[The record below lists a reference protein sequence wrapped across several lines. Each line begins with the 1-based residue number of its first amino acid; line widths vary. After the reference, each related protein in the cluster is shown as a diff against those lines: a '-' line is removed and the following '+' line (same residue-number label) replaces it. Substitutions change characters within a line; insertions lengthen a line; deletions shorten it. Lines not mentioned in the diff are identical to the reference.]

1 MTNWSQNGLSSLG
14 IKEKSE
20 KKPFPP
26 SPELIRPSPR
36 DATPLEELVPGPNVL
51 LDRRL
56 NLDLENELDNAI
68 EETEEEKRAREKTL
82 EIKREKLKR
91 LAALPE
97 EDFGMEWDVIYEA
110 DQLPLFKE
118 EEEEVVYEQ
127 DALEIDEAAGA
138 KYRMVADIEYV
149 EAYPEQ
155 GETYPGQVFP
165 QTGLTRAGEE
175 EDHYQ
180 TKFDESGAQLH
191 QNWDPKSEDQW
202 AVANSEETDFQ
213 NQPNNAEE
221 QKIKEAQ
228 TTDEEYSTDEEVYLY
243 PGQPTISSEV
253 FENPVQ
259 GKHDYVDSAYVEGS
273 QDVMKDDGQEKYYPQ
288 YDDIVTY
295 PSADMMIEA
304 PYQGNLLGADSM
316 QVVCNII
323 LSIIIKIIITN
334 TTP

>member
-1 MTNWSQNGLSSLG
+1 M
-14 IKEKSE
+14 
-20 KKPFPP
+20 
-26 SPELIRPSPR
+26 
-36 DATPLEELVPGPNVL
+36 PGPNVL

-56 NLDLENELDNAI
+56 NLDLGNELDNTI

-110 DQLPLFKE
+110 DELPLFKE
-118 EEEEVVYEQ
+118 EEEEEVVYEE
-127 DALEIDEAAGA
+127 DAPEIDEAAGA

-165 QTGLTRAGEE
+165 QPGFTSAGVE

-180 TKFDESGAQLH
+180 TRFGETGTQLH

-202 AVANSEETDFQ
+202 AVANSEKTYFQ
-213 NQPNNAEE
+213 NQPNNLDER
-221 QKIKEAQ
+221 KIKETE

-243 PGQPTISSEV
+243 PGQPTIGSKV

-259 GKHDYVDSAYVEGS
+259 GQHDYVDSAYVEGFK
-273 QDVMKDDGQEKYYPQ
+273 DVVKDDSQEKYFPQ

-316 QVVCNII
+316 QVVCNIT
-323 LSIIIKIIITN
+323 LPIII
-334 TTP
+334 

>member
-1 MTNWSQNGLSSLG
+1 M
-14 IKEKSE
+14 
-20 KKPFPP
+20 
-26 SPELIRPSPR
+26 
-36 DATPLEELVPGPNVL
+36 PGPNVL

-56 NLDLENELDNAI
+56 NLDLGNELDNAI

-110 DQLPLFKE
+110 DQLPLFKVEE

-165 QTGLTRAGEE
+165 QTGLTRAGVR

-180 TKFDESGAQLH
+180 TKFGESQLH

-221 QKIKEAQ
+221 QKIKEAE
-228 TTDEEYSTDEEVYLY
+228 TTDKEYSTDEEVYLY
-243 PGQPTISSEV
+243 PGQPTISSKV
-253 FENPVQ
+253 FEKPVQ
-259 GKHDYVDSAYVEGS
+259 GQHDYVDSAYVEGF
-273 QDVMKDDGQEKYYPQ
+273 QDVMKVDGQEKYYPQ

-316 QVVCNII
+316 QVVCNIT
-323 LSIIIKIIITN
+323 LSIIIKITITN
-334 TTP
+334 TRP

>member
-36 DATPLEELVPGPNVL
+36 DATPLEELVPGPNIL

-56 NLDLENELDNAI
+56 NLDLENELDNTI

-82 EIKREKLKR
+82 AIKREKLKR

-110 DQLPLFKE
+110 DELPLFKE
-118 EEEEVVYEQ
+118 EEEEEVVYEE

-165 QTGLTRAGEE
+165 QPGLTSAGV

-180 TKFDESGAQLH
+180 TDEAKSHLASQLH
-191 QNWDPKSEDQW
+191 FLPS
-202 AVANSEETDFQ
+202 
-213 NQPNNAEE
+213 PNNNYGR
-221 QKIKEAQ
+221 
-228 TTDEEYSTDEEVYLY
+228 T
-243 PGQPTISSEV
+243 
-253 FENPVQ
+253 
-259 GKHDYVDSAYVEGS
+259 
-273 QDVMKDDGQEKYYPQ
+273 
-288 YDDIVTY
+288 
-295 PSADMMIEA
+295 
-304 PYQGNLLGADSM
+304 GNRE
-316 QVVCNII
+316 I
-323 LSIIIKIIITN
+323 
-334 TTP
+334 

>member
-1 MTNWSQNGLSSLG
+1 M
-14 IKEKSE
+14 EKPE

-56 NLDLENELDNAI
+56 NLDLENELDNTI

-110 DQLPLFKE
+110 DELPIFKG
-118 EEEEVVYEQ
+118 EEEVVYEE
-127 DALEIDEAAGA
+127 DALYEAAGA

-165 QTGLTRAGEE
+165 QTGLTRAGFR

-180 TKFDESGAQLH
+180 TKFGESQLH

-213 NQPNNAEE
+213 NKPNHADE
-221 QKIKEAQ
+221 QKIKEAE

-243 PGQPTISSEV
+243 PGQPTFSSEV
-253 FENPVQ
+253 FESPVQ
-259 GKHDYVDSAYVEGS
+259 GQHDYVDSAYVEGF
-273 QDVMKDDGQEKYYPQ
+273 QDRAKDDSQEKYYPQ

-334 TTP
+334 TRP

>member
-1 MTNWSQNGLSSLG
+1 MTNWSQNRFSSLG

-56 NLDLENELDNAI
+56 NLDLENELDNTI

-110 DQLPLFKE
+110 DELPLFKE
-118 EEEEVVYEQ
+118 EEEEEVVYEE
-127 DALEIDEAAGA
+127 DAPEIDEAAGA

-155 GETYPGQVFP
+155 GETYPGQIFP
-165 QTGLTRAGEE
+165 ETGLTSAGVD

-180 TKFDESGAQLH
+180 TRFGETGTQLH

-213 NQPNNAEE
+213 NQPNNLDER
-221 QKIKEAQ
+221 KIKE
-228 TTDEEYSTDEEVYLY
+228 TVITDEEYSTDEEVYLY
-243 PGQPTISSEV
+243 PGQPTISSKV

-259 GKHDYVDSAYVEGS
+259 GQHDYVDSAFVEGFK
-273 QDVMKDDGQEKYYPQ
+273 DVVKDDSQEKYFPQ

-316 QVVCNII
+316 QVVCNIT
-323 LSIIIKIIITN
+323 LPIII
-334 TTP
+334 

>member
-1 MTNWSQNGLSSLG
+1 MQ
-14 IKEKSE
+14 
-20 KKPFPP
+20 
-26 SPELIRPSPR
+26 
-36 DATPLEELVPGPNVL
+36 
-51 LDRRL
+51 
-56 NLDLENELDNAI
+56 
-68 EETEEEKRAREKTL
+68 
-82 EIKREKLKR
+82 
-91 LAALPE
+91 
-97 EDFGMEWDVIYEA
+97 WDVIYEA
-110 DQLPLFKE
+110 DELPLFKE
-118 EEEEVVYEQ
+118 EAEKEGVYEQ

-180 TKFDESGAQLH
+180 TRFGESQLH

-213 NQPNNAEE
+213 NQPNHADE
-221 QKIKEAQ
+221 QKIKEAE
-228 TTDEEYSTDEEVYLY
+228 TTDKEYSTDEEVYLY
-243 PGQPTISSEV
+243 PGQPTISSKV

-259 GKHDYVDSAYVEGS
+259 GKHDHVDSAYVEGF

-316 QVVCNII
+316 QVVCNIT
-323 LSIIIKIIITN
+323 LIKIIINN
-334 TTP
+334 TRPWRGDDDNGLPQRGG

>member
-1 MTNWSQNGLSSLG
+1 MTNWSQNGLVSLG

-56 NLDLENELDNAI
+56 NLDLGNELDNTI
-68 EETEEEKRAREKTL
+68 EETEEEKRARETTL

-110 DQLPLFKE
+110 DELPLFKE
-118 EEEEVVYEQ
+118 EEEEEVVYEE
-127 DALEIDEAAGA
+127 DAPEIDEAAGA

-165 QTGLTRAGEE
+165 QAGFTSAGVEG
-175 EDHYQ
+175 DHYQ
-180 TKFDESGAQLH
+180 TRFGETGTQLH

-213 NQPNNAEE
+213 NQPNNLDE
-221 QKIKEAQ
+221 QKTKKTE

-243 PGQPTISSEV
+243 PGQPTIGSKV

-259 GKHDYVDSAYVEGS
+259 GQHDYVDSAYVEGFK
-273 QDVMKDDGQEKYYPQ
+273 DVVKDDSQEKYFPQ

-316 QVVCNII
+316 QVVCNIT
-323 LSIIIKIIITN
+323 LPIII
-334 TTP
+334 